1 MDLQTKKAL
10 SQLAE
15 MTEGEFTVD
24 LFNEAAASLSSR
36 LGMEVLRIGGGVATF
51 MANDPTGFYWS
62 RVLGLGWDEPIT
74 DELLTEVLD
83 WYRQRGATSIVL
95 QVSPLVPQVGWE
107 ALLERSGFSPGRN
120 WVKLI
125 RDTSAPPAIPA
136 DLDIRVVTEADSRR
150 YAEVLCSAFESE
162 DPLFIEWMMRQPTM
176 GHWRTFG
183 AFDGDSLAGVGALF
197 LHGDFAGMSGAATLP
212 TYRNRGAQAAL
223 IRARIVAAAA
233 EGCRWVISET
243 GAETPEDPNPS
254 LHNLHRLG
262 FTDLYDRRNWILK
275 FPAEG

>member
-1 MDLQTKKAL
+1 VDVQTKKDL

-24 LFNEAAASLSSR
+24 LFSEAGASLSSR
-36 LGMEVLRIGGGVATF
+36 LGMDVLRIGGGVATL

-62 RVLGLGWDEPIT
+62 RVLGLGWEEPIT
-74 DELLTEVLD
+74 DELLTQVLD
-83 WYRQRGATSIVL
+83 WYRQRGATSVAL

-107 ALLERSGFSPGRN
+107 AILERSGFSPSRD

-125 RDTSAPPAIPA
+125 RDTSAPPAIPT
-136 DLDIRVVTEADSRR
+136 DLDIRLVTEADSRR
-150 YAEVLCSAFESE
+150 YAEVYWAGFEFE

-183 AFDGDSLAGVGALF
+183 AFDGDSLAAVGALF
-197 LHGDFAGMSGAATLP
+197 LYGEFGGMSGAATLSAF
-212 TYRNRGAQAAL
+212 RNRGAQAAL
-223 IRARIVAAAA
+223 IAVRIEAAAA
-233 EGCRWVISET
+233 EGCKWVVSET

-262 FTDLYDRRNWILK
+262 FVDLYERRNWLMK
-275 FPAEG
+275 FSAGD